1 MGIDMEELPKNMNLW
16 ALADRCMSEINN
28 FRRGEASSDQYC
40 LEIFRR
46 AMLEHDEEALESLV
60 NRFQEFLLSAFR
72 RHPRS
77 EAATHL
83 DSPENYV
90 ARAFERFWIAAVHNQ
105 QLEFTTLAAALRY
118 LRVCLDST
126 ILDML
131 RANARAREVPLPESG
146 FAGEPAVEDQ
156 DEGSELWEV
165 IRTMLPGERERRLAF
180 LLYQCNLK
188 PREIVRLRPQEF
200 PDVNEIHRM
209 KRNIVDRLAR
219 SADLIRYKLSSEV

>member
-1 MGIDMEELPKNMNLW
+1 MPTDEGRSRAMGIDMEELPKNMRLS

-46 AMLEHDEEALESLV
+46 AMLDHDDAAWTLLV
-60 NRFQEFLLSAFR
+60 DRFQEFLLAAFR

-90 ARAFERFWIAAVHNQ
+90 ARAF
-105 QLEFTTLAAALRY
+105 
-118 LRVCLDST
+118 
-126 ILDML
+126 
-131 RANARAREVPLPESG
+131 
-146 FAGEPAVEDQ
+146 
-156 DEGSELWEV
+156 
-165 IRTMLPGERERRLAF
+165 
-180 LLYQCNLK
+180 
-188 PREIVRLRPQEF
+188 
-200 PDVNEIHRM
+200 
-209 KRNIVDRLAR
+209 AR